1 MSSQESTKQVTLV
14 TGAAS
19 GIGAASARRFAERGD
34 LVVCTDRHLSAA
46 EAVASEIDGLA
57 LALDVADDEACTAA
71 VAEVQERYGRLDVLV
86 HAAGIWEPARAEATT
101 TESFDRVIAVNLK
114 GSFLIARAVARTMI
128 DAGNGGAMVMV
139 GSVNSVRAGAGQLAY
154 AASKGGVLMLAQVM
168 ALEWAQH
175 GIRVNV
181 VAPGLTNTAMAA
193 GVIEQG
199 GRNLDGLL
207 SRTPLGR
214 PGEPREIAE
223 TIEFLCSDRASY
235 TTGAYTV
242 VDGGWL
248 ID

>member
-1 MSSQESTKQVTLV
+1 MSTQETTKQVTLV

-34 LVVCTDRHLSAA
+34 IVVCTDRHLSAA
-46 EAVASEIDGLA
+46 EAVADEVGGLA
-57 LALDVADDEACTAA
+57 LELDVAVDEACTAA
-71 VAEVQERYGRLDVLV
+71 VDEVRGRYGRIDALV

-114 GSFLIARAVARTMI
+114 GSFLIGRAVARTMI
-128 DAGNGGAMVMV
+128 DTGTGGAMVMV

-168 ALEWAQH
+168 ALEWAEH

-181 VAPGLTNTAMAA
+181 VAPGLTDTAMAA

-199 GRNLDGLL
+199 GRHLDGLL
-207 SRTPLGR
+207 SRTPLAR
-214 PGEPREIAE
+214 PGQPREIAE

-235 TTGAYTV
+235 TTGAYSV

>member
-57 LALDVADDEACTAA
+57 LELDVADDDACTAA
-71 VAEVQERYGRLDVLV
+71 VAEVRERYGRLDALV

-114 GSFLIARAVARTMI
+114 GSFLIGRAVARTMI
-128 DAGNGGAMVMV
+128 DAGTGGAMVMV

-199 GRNLDGLL
+199 GRSLDGLL